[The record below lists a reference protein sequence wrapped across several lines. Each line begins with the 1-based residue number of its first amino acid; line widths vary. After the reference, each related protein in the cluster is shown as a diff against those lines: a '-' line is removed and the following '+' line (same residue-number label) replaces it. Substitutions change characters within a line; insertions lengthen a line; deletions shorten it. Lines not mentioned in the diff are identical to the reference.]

1 MSPSETGPDEHRAAP
16 EPAVPSDDGTGPDTP
31 APAPA
36 GARVTVRSRRRLA
49 GGAAVG
55 IALLGL
61 VACGTSQG
69 AEAGTSTSGASGTA
83 GGTAAP
89 GGTANEALMT
99 CLQENGVPA
108 PPSGGGGAGGTPP
121 SGEAPADGSTP
132 PSGAP
137 AAGGQ
142 AAGGQAADGRAGTG
156 QAPPGVDAT
165 VWAKAQEACASVAAS
180 STATAPAS
188 TG

>member
-1 MSPSETGPDEHRAAP
+1 MSPSETGPGEHRTSL
-16 EPAVPSDDGTGPDTP
+16 EPADLPDDGTGPDTP
-31 APAPA
+31 DLAPA
-36 GARVTVRSRRRLA
+36 GPRVTVRSRRRLA

-69 AEAGTSTSGASGTA
+69 GAASTSGTSGTA
-83 GGTAAP
+83 SGAAAP

-108 PPSGGGGAGGTPP
+108 PPSGGGEGGAPA
-121 SGEAPADGSTP
+121 SGAAPADGSTP

-137 AAGGQ
+137 DAGGQAAGGGQDAGGQ
-142 AAGGQAADGRAGTG
+142 AAGGQAGTG

-165 VWAKAQEACASVAAS
+165 VWAKAQEACASVAA
-180 STATAPAS
+180 TAPTS